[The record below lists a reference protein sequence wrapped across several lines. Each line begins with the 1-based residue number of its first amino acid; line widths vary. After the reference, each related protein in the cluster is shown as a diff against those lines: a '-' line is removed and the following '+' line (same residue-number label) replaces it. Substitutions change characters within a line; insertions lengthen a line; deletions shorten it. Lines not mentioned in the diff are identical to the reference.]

1 MSRRSCWIR
10 QTLAELAIGLGKS
23 IPTSPISSAKR
34 NQQIRNIT
42 IHLSISEIL
51 LISDPSFLQ
60 SDEILYHAAIH
71 PETNTRALSTAQI
84 TRLYSSLHEVTSLV
98 VRTHADPEEF
108 PDTWLFRHRWGK
120 GKKDSPNMLLNG
132 AKISFITVGGRTT
145 AVVAS
150 VQKKTEVSAGPEEA
164 SDEPKKS
171 AEGDPDVEEE
181 TTKAKKSRVTK
192 KSKVTK
198 EPEQA
203 TTLVKPQ
210 KGKSRSVKQ
219 EDHATRSD
227 VTNTEG
233 KHETAEEL
241 PEPTIT
247 TPAKS
252 SHRKNRAVKKEVEPS
267 TTEFTDSKAETKSTP
282 TSVASKKRK
291 AKTDALLP
299 EAGLTTTATTDA
311 ANPMSKK
318 QKATPSRS
326 ANENPTEPTVSTEP
340 ATSPPPARK
349 KTKAALA
356 KDGTVNKSQTTSK
369 GLIISNAVAAAG
381 EGEGLETRRR
391 SRRVSGRGPG

>member
-150 VQKKTEVSAGPEEA
+150 VQKKSEVSAGPEEA

-203 TTLVKPQ
+203 TTLEKPQ

-227 VTNTEG
+227 VTNTEA

-252 SHRKNRAVKKEVEPS
+252 SHRKNRAVKKVEPS

-299 EAGLTTTATTDA
+299 ESGLTTTATTDA

-369 GLIISNAVAAAG
+369 GLVISNAVAAAG
-381 EGEGLETRRR
+381 EGEGWETRRR